1 MEQYP
6 EFKKLDAQ
14 SLREYINLNSAWIVK
29 LEDELEETRAQ
40 VVILGDMVLN
50 LNDRLNLEARR
61 SVLPE
66 HLK

>member
-1 MEQYP
+1 MKQDT

-14 SLREYINLNSAWIVK
+14 SLRQYINLNSAWIVK
-29 LEDELEETRAQ
+29 LENEIEETRAQ
-40 VVILGDMVLN
+40 LIILGDMVLN
-50 LNDRLNLEARR
+50 LNERLKLEARR